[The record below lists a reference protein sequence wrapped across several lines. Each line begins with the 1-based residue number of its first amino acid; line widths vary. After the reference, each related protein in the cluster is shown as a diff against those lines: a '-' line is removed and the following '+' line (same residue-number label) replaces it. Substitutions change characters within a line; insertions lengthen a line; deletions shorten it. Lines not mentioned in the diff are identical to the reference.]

1 MYSQGHVTGRG
12 IKLPQ
17 FPVWHLWN
25 LQKCLLALP
34 RTLVHGPPA
43 QEKEADDNTMS
54 FEDRANLPHEVPQSK
69 NMKYSLTSSRPLTI
83 CRFLPS

>member
-1 MYSQGHVTGRG
+1 MSQGGG
-12 IKLPQ
+12 SKLPQ

-54 FEDRANLPHEVPQSK
+54 LEDRANLPHDLSPRARTVL
-69 NMKYSLTSSRPLTI
+69 LTSSHPLII
-83 CRFLPS
+83 CQFLPS